1 MKESIS
7 RVSRYLKSKYPH
19 KYTLKLTQVANEF
32 LMPKEQIKELRRKRL
47 LKSFHI
53 KDVSTFIVHNPSR
66 TNLPQ
71 EL

>member
-1 MKESIS
+1 MKESVG

-19 KYTLKLTQVANEF
+19 KYTLKLAQVANEF
-32 LMPKEQIKELRRKRL
+32 LMPIERVRELRRKKL

-53 KDVSTFIVHNPSR
+53 KDVSIFIVHNPPR